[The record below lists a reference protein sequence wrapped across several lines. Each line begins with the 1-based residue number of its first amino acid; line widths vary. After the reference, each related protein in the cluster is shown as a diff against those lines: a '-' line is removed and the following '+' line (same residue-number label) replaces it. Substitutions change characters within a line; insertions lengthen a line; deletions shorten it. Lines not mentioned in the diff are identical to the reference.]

1 MPEQCPSG
9 AFVPS
14 GCALLLV
21 VDDDVVNR
29 ELLLNLFETED
40 CRVIQAENGSQAV
53 DMAVEHRPDIILLDV
68 MMPVMDGYTA
78 CRILSENTV
87 TADIPVIMI
96 TSMRSNEDEVRGI
109 AVGAVDFIYKPF
121 HPQVIVGRVKAQL
134 KIKRNLEFAK
144 NQAEKLS
151 LANKLMEQELAD
163 RLEAERNL
171 RVVKKEIEQANI
183 VKDGMFKDLL
193 VAMCEILST
202 RDFYTF
208 EHGMRVSS
216 LARRMGEN
224 MGLSATEVEALEL
237 GGMIHDISK
246 VAIPD
251 DVLLKPGLF
260 DAEDR
265 KIMRLHPVMGAK
277 IFAKRQC
284 DPLITDIIYQ
294 HHERLDGSGYPRGL
308 AGDEI
313 GLLPRLAMIAD
324 TYEAMVARR
333 PYKKPKSREDAL
345 KLLRF
350 EAEQGRLD
358 KSGVEVIAKVTEN
371 WDPLSACNF
380 TSDENTKALEAFRRK
395 TYFKE
400 PLSDFYNYRYLF
412 FLNDSGLLDIPERGY
427 LLCKVFCI
435 NLEEINIREGYLKA
449 DQILDEVGAVIHDV
463 LDDVDNCT
471 EVKGVNIL
479 FRKGSTYLVYSN
491 CRAEILR
498 QVLSKL
504 QKTLTAFDQEWQLE
518 ARIIEKFFPRD
529 ANIESAVDDRLEA
542 E

>member
-1 MPEQCPSG
+1 
-9 AFVPS
+9 
-14 GCALLLV
+14 
-21 VDDDVVNR
+21 
-29 ELLLNLFETED
+29 
-40 CRVIQAENGSQAV
+40 
-53 DMAVEHRPDIILLDV
+53 
-68 MMPVMDGYTA
+68 
-78 CRILSENTV
+78 
-87 TADIPVIMI
+87 
-96 TSMRSNEDEVRGI
+96 VRGI
-109 AVGAVDFIYKPF
+109 SAGAVDFIYKPF
-121 HPQVIVGRVKAQL
+121 HPQVVLVRVHAQL
-134 KIKRNLEFAK
+134 EIKRNLELAR
-144 NQAEKLS
+144 NQAEKLA

-163 RLEAERNL
+163 RLRAENDL
-171 RVVKKEIEQANI
+171 RAVKLEVDQASD
-183 VKDGMFKDLL
+183 VKDSMFKDLL

-216 LARRMGEN
+216 LCRRMGEV
-224 MGLSATEVEALEL
+224 MGLPDRELDALEL

-260 DAEDR
+260 DAQDR

-277 IFAKRQC
+277 IFSKRQC

-308 AGDEI
+308 HGDEI
-313 GLLPRLAMIAD
+313 GLLPRLAMVAD

-333 PYKKPKSREDAL
+333 PYKKPKSRQEAL

-358 KSGVEVIAKVTEN
+358 ARGVELLTKVTEN

-380 TSDENTKALEAFRRK
+380 VSDDNTKDLEAFRRK

-412 FLNDSGLLDIPERGY
+412 FLNDSGLLDIPARGY
-427 LLCKVFCI
+427 LLCKVFCS
-435 NLEEINIREGYLKA
+435 NLEQINAREGYLKS
-449 DQILDEVGAVIHDV
+449 DQILDEVGSKIYEV
-463 LDDVDNCT
+463 LEEVDNCE

-479 FRKGSTYLVYSN
+479 FRKGVTYLVYSN
-491 CRAEILR
+491 CQNEISR
-498 QVLSKL
+498 QVVDKIK
-504 QKTLTAFDQEWQLE
+504 KTLTVFDQEWQLD
-518 ARIIEKFFPRD
+518 AHLVEKHFPAD
-529 ANIESAVDDRLEA
+529 CNIESALYELLEA
-542 E
+542 